1 VIFKRLIAITILLCL
16 LFQTFSKLIIVADYY
31 TNTAAFAKNCINKT
45 RPKMH
50 CNGKCQM
57 MKKLQEEEKKE
68 QQNTERK
75 AEFKNEI
82 ISSKS
87 FYATIVPASFIIKA
101 PQYFIANEINTT
113 SMPRSLFHPPGMA

>member
-1 VIFKRLIAITILLCL
+1 
-16 LFQTFSKLIIVADYY
+16 
-31 TNTAAFAKNCINKT
+31 
-45 RPKMH
+45 MH